1 MWRAHHAFVIDLP
14 VGRFSS
20 ILVSANQ
27 EHKMANRVAALRLS
41 YIYLKLAALSFL
53 CLLAAYT
60 LISPASAQKV
70 DTPAQQAIDNQLR
83 AFLADKDEEAYSY
96 AAPNVRTYFPTVES
110 FMGMVKSGYTAVH
123 RPQSWEYGRVRDEG
137 GAVFQEV
144 LITDQAGKNWAALY
158 TLAQQPDGSWKITG
172 VSLRK
177 ADTLTM

>member
-1 MWRAHHAFVIDLP
+1 
-14 VGRFSS
+14 
-20 ILVSANQ
+20 
-27 EHKMANRVAALRLS
+27 MANRASVLNVS
-41 YIYLKLAALSFL
+41 GMYLKAAGFALLLFLAAFLSL
-53 CLLAAYT
+53 
-60 LISPASAQKV
+60 SPAAAQNIE
-70 DTPAQQAIDNQLR
+70 TPAQQTIDNQIR

-96 AAPNVRTYFPTVES
+96 AAPNVRTFFPTVES
-110 FMGMVKSGYTAVH
+110 FMGMVKGGYTAVH

-177 ADTLTM
+177 ADTMTM